1 MRASSVVAGKLMG
14 HASKNY
20 ETYFHWLIGIDE
32 IKEKRARGLTNGQR
46 GVQPAVRAA
55 AADTTDTDT
64 TPREARGR

>member
-1 MRASSVVAGKLMG
+1 MG

-46 GVQPAVRAA
+46 GVQPAAA
-55 AADTTDTDT
+55 AATVTTDTDT
-64 TPREARGR
+64 TPRDARGR